1 MKKKLSRYSVFDLNE
16 DARERGKVGYYRDAL
31 KINATFFFCRNFEER
46 RAEPGDD
53 GNECGQLDIL
63 NLMDKVED
71 VLE

>member
-1 MKKKLSRYSVFDLNE
+1 MLL
-16 DARERGKVGYYRDAL
+16 
-31 KINATFFFCRNFEER
+31 FFCRNFEES
-46 RAEPGDD
+46 RAEPGEDD